1 MGKMISGTFNGTGA
15 ALYLCFGFV
24 PDFVDIYASEDAEL
38 AHAHWNCG
46 FTAAESVEG
55 FIEHGGDQTT
65 VLYTAGTG
73 IRPYVGGD
81 LMTTSNQTSV
91 TYGSGVYLVKDDTDY
106 RGTDLAAGA
115 LTIDTWT
122 LDTSA
127 NRSGHFNEDVAGTYI
142 GEGSKIK
149 IDNRWYVIESV
160 TGGAGG
166 ASDEVVLNYAAP
178 SGEVQCITGMYEYI
192 PLARGKVAPAG
203 FYLAA
208 TTEIN
213 VSGQINMFVAGT
225 YDN

>member
-15 ALYLCFGFV
+15 ALYLCIGFI
-24 PDFVDIYASEDAEL
+24 PDFVDIYAAEDAEL
-38 AHAHWNCG
+38 AHAHWNKG

-55 FIEHGGDQTT
+55 FIDHGGAQAT

-73 IRPYVGGD
+73 IRPYYGRE
-81 LMTTSNQTSV
+81 LMTSTIQTST
-91 TYGSGVYLVKDDTDY
+91 TYGSGVYLVKDNRDY
-106 RGTDLAAGA
+106 RSVDLASGDV
-115 LTIDTWT
+115 TVDTWT
-122 LDTSA
+122 LDTSGS
-127 NRSGHFNEDVAGTYI
+127 RSGHFNEDVAGTYI

-160 TGGAGG
+160 TGGTGE

-178 SGEVQCITGMYEYI
+178 SGEVQFITGMYDYV
-192 PLARGKVAPAG
+192 PLALNKVSPEG

-225 YDN
+225 YDI